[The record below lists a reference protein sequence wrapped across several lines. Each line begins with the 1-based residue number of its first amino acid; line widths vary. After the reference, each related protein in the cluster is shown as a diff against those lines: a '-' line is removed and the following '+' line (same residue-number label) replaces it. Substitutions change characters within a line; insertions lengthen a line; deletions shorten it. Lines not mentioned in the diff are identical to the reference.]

1 LISDRVI
8 RPSAGITEAGELVI
22 SADQLPDLGACV
34 RLDEAE
40 GNFTD
45 DSVTLIAPSP
55 GIAADS
61 EKHN

>member
-1 LISDRVI
+1 VI
-8 RPSAGITEAGELVI
+8 RPDAGITEGVELFI
-22 SADQLPDLGACV
+22 GTDQLPDLGACV

-55 GIAADS
+55 GIAADR